1 MTTIKL
7 RRLIS
12 PGQVSRSV
20 RESDPELLDV
30 YFNIETI
37 FNTII
42 TNLFTWSYQKTIIF
56 YFD

>member
-1 MTTIKL
+1 MTTIKP

-56 YFD
+56 FFD